1 MNMVLLCIG
10 KTQEKY
16 LLEGILD
23 YEKRLGHY
31 VRFTRLELPDVKNTS
46 SLSCQQIKEKE
57 GLLLLKNIKPGD
69 HLVLFDEKGSTC
81 TSKQMSFQI
90 EQHMQKGTRTLVFA
104 VGGPYGFSNQVRERA
119 QETWSLSSLTFPHQL
134 VRLLCME
141 QFYRCFTI
149 IKGEAYHHE

>member
-16 LLEGILD
+16 LLEGIRD
-23 YEKRLGHY
+23 YEKRLVHY

-46 SLSCQQIKEKE
+46 SLSCHQIKEKE
-57 GLLLLKNIKPGD
+57 CRLLLKNIKPGD
-69 HLVLFDEKGSTC
+69 HLVLFDEKGSTY

-104 VGGPYGFSNQVRERA
+104 LGGAYGFSDQVRERA

>member
-16 LLEGILD
+16 LLEGIRD
-23 YEKRLGHY
+23 YEKRLVHY
-31 VRFTRLELPDVKNTS
+31 VRFTRQELPDVKNTS
-46 SLSCQQIKEKE
+46 SLSCHQIKEKE
-57 GLLLLKNIKPGD
+57 GRLLLKNIKPGD
-69 HLVLFDEKGSTC
+69 HLVLFDEKGSTY

-90 EQHMQKGTRTLVFA
+90 EQHIQKGTRTLVF
-104 VGGPYGFSNQVRERA
+104 VLGGPYGFSDQVRDRA
-119 QETWSLSSLTFPHQL
+119 QETWSLSSLTFSHQL

-141 QFYRCFTI
+141 QIYRCFTI

>member
-1 MNMVLLCIG
+1 MVLLCIG

>member
-16 LLEGILD
+16 LLEGIRD

-31 VRFTRLELPDVKNTS
+31 VRFTRLELPDVKHTS
-46 SLSCQQIKEKE
+46 SLSCHQIKEKE
-57 GLLLLKNIKPGD
+57 GRLLLKNIKPGD
-69 HLVLFDEKGSTC
+69 HLVLFDEKGSTY

-90 EQHMQKGTRTLVFA
+90 EQHIQKGTRTLVLA
-104 VGGPYGFSNQVRERA
+104 LGGPYGFSEQVRDRA

-141 QFYRCFTI
+141 QIYRCFTI

>member
-134 VRLLCME
+134 V
-141 QFYRCFTI
+141 
-149 IKGEAYHHE
+149 